1 MSPLHLKLC
10 MLEVVPKKNEKSR
23 GTSRSKSKGR
33 KRKLKCWYCNKT
45 GHLKKDCWKRNR
57 TIKCL
62 RTDNGGEFT
71 SLEFE
76 KYCKDEG
83 IVRHKTNVYTP

>member
-1 MSPLHLKLC
+1 M
-10 MLEVVPKKNEKSR
+10 VEKI
-23 GTSRSKSKGR
+23 TS
-33 KRKLKCWYCNKT
+33 
-45 GHLKKDCWKRNR
+45 R

-62 RTDNGGEFT
+62 RTDNGAEFT

-83 IVRHKTNVYTP
+83 IVRHKTNVYTSQQMVLQSA